1 VTASAHQDPL
11 SILIVDDEPS
21 VRDVIAGFLG
31 QLGPYEVLTAE
42 NGERALE
49 LVQKHNFD
57 CAFLDLMMPGLCG
70 TDLLDCLL
78 GQSPHM
84 HVIIITGYPSLERA
98 IDTMR
103 HGAVDFIT
111 KPFTLNDIRTA
122 LQRLR
127 DPRRSQRRR
136 TLSEEL
142 ERTREVENLK
152 QELRKRSREQSILY
166 AIVDRLSHIGNT
178 GELCERLVHLAA
190 ELGEAERS
198 WFTVFDE
205 TKTHLMT
212 VAEWG
217 LGSECIGSRFGVN
230 RTKGR
235 MLVNLDE
242 LAGLL
247 VGGKLTG
254 SMRVDALQHQGR
266 LVAVPINIRSDHF
279 GVLWI
284 ASGHG
289 RARFSG
295 EDELILRFMTEK
307 AALAIESIA
316 LHQSVRENL
325 VATLRALV
333 SAIEAKDSYTEQ
345 HSKRVTQL
353 AMEMAKVM
361 DRTPEE
367 IESLR
372 LCGALHDIGKI
383 GIRDS
388 ILNKTEILTDDEAA
402 VMQTHPVI
410 GDRIVEHLGLSP
422 EERAIVRNH
431 HERWDGTGYPDG
443 LRGTENPLL
452 ARILAVADAFDAM
465 TSTRTY
471 RRGLSI
477 DTALEDL
484 ERNRVTQFDPEPVE
498 ALGAVLAQG
507 LSRSPKK

>member
-1 VTASAHQDPL
+1 VTASAHQEPL

-21 VRDVIAGFLG
+21 IRDVIAAFLQ

-42 NGERALE
+42 NGEEALE
-49 LVQKHNFD
+49 LVQTYSFD

-70 TDLLDCLL
+70 TDLLDRLL
-78 GQSPHM
+78 RQSPNT

-103 HGAVDFIT
+103 HGAVDFIP
-111 KPFTLNDIRTA
+111 KPFTLNDIRMA
-122 LQRLR
+122 LQRVGE
-127 DPRRSQRRR
+127 PRRVQRRR

-142 ERTREVENLK
+142 ERAREVENLK

-166 AIVDRLSHIGNT
+166 AIVDRLSHISNT
-178 GELCERLVHLAA
+178 GELCDRLVHLAA
-190 ELGEAERS
+190 EVGEAAQS

-212 VAEWG
+212 VAERG
-217 LGSECIGSRFGVN
+217 LGSEYIGSRFRVN
-230 RTKGR
+230 RTKDR
-235 MLVNLDE
+235 TLVNLDE
-242 LAGLL
+242 MAGLL
-247 VGGKLTG
+247 VAEKSAG
-254 SMRVDALQHQGR
+254 SMRVDTLQHRGR
-266 LVAVPINIRSDHF
+266 LIAVPVSIRSEPF

-289 RARFSG
+289 RNMFTG

-307 AALAIESIA
+307 AALAIENISLHKSI
-316 LHQSVRENL
+316 RENL
-325 VATLRALV
+325 IATMHALV

-345 HSKRVTQL
+345 HSKRVTEL

-361 DRTPEE
+361 NRTPKE

-388 ILNKTEILTDDEAA
+388 ILKKADMLTDDELA
-402 VMQTHPVI
+402 VMKTHPVI
-410 GDRIVEHLGLSP
+410 GERIVEHLDLTL

-471 RRGLSI
+471 RSGLPIES
-477 DTALEDL
+477 TMQDL
-484 ERNRVTQFDPEPVE
+484 ERNRVTQFDPEPVD
-498 ALGAVLAQG
+498 ALAVVLEQG
-507 LSRSPKK
+507 ILRSPKK

>member
-21 VRDVIAGFLG
+21 IRDVIAGFLR

-49 LVQKHNFD
+49 LVKKHNFD

-70 TDLLDCLL
+70 TDLLDRLL
-78 GQSPHM
+78 GQRPNM

-111 KPFTLNDIRTA
+111 KPFSLNDIRTA

-142 ERTREVENLK
+142 ERTREVETLK
-152 QELRKRSREQSILY
+152 HELRKRSREQSILY
-166 AIVDRLSHIGNT
+166 AIVNRLSHIANT
-178 GELCERLVHLAA
+178 GELCDRLVHLAA
-190 ELGEAERS
+190 ELGEAEQS

-217 LGSECIGSRFGVN
+217 LGSQCIGSRFRVN
-230 RTKGR
+230 RTKDR
-235 MLVNLDE
+235 MSVNLDE

-247 VGGKLTG
+247 VGERSVG
-254 SMRVDALQHQGR
+254 SMRVDALQHRGR
-266 LVAVPINIRSDHF
+266 LVAVPVNNRRDPF

-289 RARFSG
+289 RDMFIG
-295 EDELILRFMTEK
+295 ENEFILRFMTEK
-307 AALAIESIA
+307 AALAIENLA
-316 LHQSVRENL
+316 LHKSVRENL
-325 VATLRALV
+325 VATLHALV
-333 SAIEAKDSYTEQ
+333 SAIEAKDYYTEQ

-361 DRTPEE
+361 HRPPGE

-388 ILNKTEILTDDEAA
+388 ILNKTEMLTDDEIE
-402 VMQTHPVI
+402 VMKTHPVI

-471 RRGLSI
+471 RSGLPI
-477 DTALEDL
+477 ETTMQDL
-484 ERNRVTQFDPEPVE
+484 ERNRITQFDPEPVE
-498 ALGAVLAQG
+498 ALGVVLAQG
-507 LSRSPKK
+507 LSRSPEK